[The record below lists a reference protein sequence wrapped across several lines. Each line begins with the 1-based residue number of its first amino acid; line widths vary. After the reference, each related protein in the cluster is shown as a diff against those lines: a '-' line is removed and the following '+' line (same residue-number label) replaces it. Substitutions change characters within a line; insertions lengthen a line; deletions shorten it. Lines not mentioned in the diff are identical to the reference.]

1 MTKSGAKKRKVV
13 VDSIGKAHIVAS
25 FNNIIISLTNKN
37 GDVISWS
44 SAGKMGFT
52 TENPATISPKTVDSN
67 TASIIDYRTEQPFY
81 TSIKKEVVA
90 TGKLNPEDEIQLKP
104 QVSGIIDRIF
114 VEEGDIVVRGDLI
127 ANIRVVPNEQAL
139 ISAKS
144 RINSAT
150 LSFNNAKKLFDR
162 SKKLFEKGVIS
173 KQDFENSQLSMD
185 QSKESLLQAENDFK
199 IIKQGTLTG
208 GASAN
213 TNVLAQISG
222 TILEIPVREGD
233 QVIESNNFNAGITI
247 ATVADMTKMIF
258 EGQVD
263 ETEVSK
269 LSEGSKIK
277 VVLGALEKEEFDA
290 KLTFV
295 APKGIELGG
304 AVQFKIKADVNIPES
319 VNVRAGYS
327 ANAIMSIG
335 KKENILCINESLLQF
350 NRITDKP
357 FVEIKLENG
366 SFITRNVEV
375 GISDGIN
382 VEILKG
388 VSENDNIKVWNTI
401 QGEDEEEV
409 RKRQD
414 ENSRELEE

>member
-1 MTKSGAKKRKVV
+1 MKNWIKYIAIILVV
-13 VDSIGKAHIVAS
+13 FLLLFVLKY
-25 FNNIIISLTNKN
+25 FN
-37 GDVISWS
+37 
-44 SAGKMGFT
+44 
-52 TENPATISPKTVDSN
+52 DSN
-67 TASIIDYRTEQPFY
+67 SASIIDYKTEQPFY
-81 TSIKKEVVA
+81 TSIVKEVVA
-90 TGKLNPEDEIQLKP
+90 TGKLNPEDEIELKP
-104 QVSGIIDRIF
+104 QVSGIIDKIF
-114 VEEGDIVVRGDLI
+114 VEEGDIVMRGDLI
-127 ANIRVVPNEQAL
+127 ASIRVVPNEQAL
-139 ISAKS
+139 LSATS
-144 RINSAT
+144 RINSSK
-150 LSFNNAKKLFDR
+150 LSYDNAKKLFDR
-162 SKKLFEKGVIS
+162 SEKLYEKGVIS
-173 KQDFENSQLSMD
+173 KQDFENSQLSME
-185 QSKESLLQAENDFK
+185 QNMESLRQAENDFK
-199 IIKQGTLTG
+199 IIKKGTLTG

-269 LSEGSKIK
+269 LSEGSEIK
-277 VVLGALEKEEFDA
+277 VILGALEKDEFEA

-335 KKENILCINESLLQF
+335 QKENILCINESLLQF

-357 FVEIKLENG
+357 FIEILNKNG
-366 SFITRNVEV
+366 SFITKEVEV

-388 VSENDNIKVWNTI
+388 VKKGDKIKVWNSVKD
-401 QGEDEEEV
+401 EDEDEV
-409 RKRQD
+409 RRRQD
-414 ENSRELEE
+414 ENSRELED

>member
-1 MTKSGAKKRKVV
+1 MKNQAKY
-13 VDSIGKAHIVAS
+13 IL
-25 FNNIIISLTNKN
+25 IILLVGSLLYVLNYFRQAN
-37 GDVISWS
+37 S
-44 SAGKMGFT
+44 
-52 TENPATISPKTVDSN
+52 
-67 TASIIDYRTEQPFY
+67 ASIIDYETEQPFY

-90 TGKLNPEDEIQLKP
+90 TGKLNPEDEIELKP
-104 QVSGIIDRIF
+104 QVSGIIDKIF

-139 ISAKS
+139 LSANS
-144 RINSAT
+144 RINSAK
-150 LSFNNAKKLFDR
+150 LSYDNAKKLFDR
-162 SKKLFEKGVIS
+162 SVKLYEKGVIS
-173 KQDFENSQLSMD
+173 KQDFENSQLSME
-185 QSKESLLQAENDFK
+185 QSTESLRQAENDFK

-208 GASAN
+208 GSTAN
-213 TNVLAQISG
+213 TNVLSQISG
-222 TILEIPVREGD
+222 TILEIPIREGSP
-233 QVIESNNFNAGITI
+233 ITETSTFSPGTTI

-269 LSEGSKIK
+269 LAEGSDIK
-277 VVLGALEKEEFDA
+277 VILGALEKEEFNA

-304 AVQFKIKADVNIPES
+304 AVQFKIKADVSIPQS

-335 KKENILCINESLLQF
+335 QKENILCINESLLQF
-350 NRITDKP
+350 NRITEKP
-357 FVEIKLENG
+357 FVEILKEDG
-366 SFITRNVEV
+366 TFIIREVEV

-388 VSENDNIKVWNTI
+388 IKEEDKIKVWNSI
-401 QGEDEEEV
+401 EDEDPEES
-409 RKRQD
+409 RRRLD
-414 ENSRELEE
+414 ENSRELED

>member
-1 MTKSGAKKRKVV
+1 MKNSIKYIVIILVV
-13 VDSIGKAHIVAS
+13 FSLLFVLKY
-25 FNNIIISLTNKN
+25 FN
-37 GDVISWS
+37 
-44 SAGKMGFT
+44 
-52 TENPATISPKTVDSN
+52 DSN
-67 TASIIDYRTEQPFY
+67 TASIIDYKTEQPFY
-81 TSIKKEVVA
+81 TSIVTEVVA
-90 TGKLNPEDEIQLKP
+90 TGKLNPEDEIELKP
-104 QVSGIIDRIF
+104 QVSGIIDKIF
-114 VEEGDIVVRGDLI
+114 VEEGDIVMRGDLI
-127 ANIRVVPNEQAL
+127 ASIRVVPNEQAL
-139 ISAKS
+139 LSATS
-144 RINSAT
+144 RINSSK
-150 LSFNNAKKLFDR
+150 LSFDNAKKLFDR
-162 SKKLFEKGVIS
+162 SEKLYEKGVIS
-173 KQDFENSQLSMD
+173 KQDFENSQLSME
-185 QSKESLLQAENDFK
+185 QSMESLRQAENDFK
-199 IIKQGTLTG
+199 IIKKGTLTG

-263 ETEVSK
+263 ETEVAK
-269 LSEGSKIK
+269 LAEGSKIK
-277 VVLGALEKEEFDA
+277 VLLGALEKEEFDA

-304 AVQFKIKADVNIPES
+304 AVQFKIKADVEIPES

-335 KKENILCINESLLQF
+335 QKENILCINESLLQF

-357 FVEIKLENG
+357 FVEIQNENG
-366 SFITRNVEV
+366 SFITKEVEV

-382 VEILKG
+382 VEIIKG
-388 VSENDNIKVWNTI
+388 VKENDNIKVWNTI
-401 QGEDEEEV
+401 QGEDEDEI
-409 RKRQD
+409 RRRQD

>member
-1 MTKSGAKKRKVV
+1 MKNSIKYIVIILVV
-13 VDSIGKAHIVAS
+13 FSLLFVLKY
-25 FNNIIISLTNKN
+25 FN
-37 GDVISWS
+37 
-44 SAGKMGFT
+44 
-52 TENPATISPKTVDSN
+52 DSN
-67 TASIIDYRTEQPFY
+67 TASIIDYKTEQPFY
-81 TSIKKEVVA
+81 TSIVIEVVA
-90 TGKLNPEDEIQLKP
+90 TGKLNPEDEIELKP
-104 QVSGIIDRIF
+104 QVSGIIDKIF
-114 VEEGDIVVRGDLI
+114 VEEGDIVMRGDLI
-127 ANIRVVPNEQAL
+127 ASIRVVPNEQAL
-139 ISAKS
+139 LSATS
-144 RINSAT
+144 RINSSK
-150 LSFNNAKKLFDR
+150 LSFDNAKKLFDR
-162 SKKLFEKGVIS
+162 SEKLYEKGVIS
-173 KQDFENSQLSMD
+173 KQDFENSQLSME
-185 QSKESLLQAENDFK
+185 QNLESLRQAENDFK
-199 IIKQGTLTG
+199 IIKKGTLTG

-263 ETEVSK
+263 ETEVAK
-269 LSEGSKIK
+269 LAEGSKIK
-277 VVLGALEKEEFDA
+277 VLLGALEKEEFDA

-304 AVQFKIKADVNIPES
+304 AVQFRIKADVEIPES

-335 KKENILCINESLLQF
+335 QKENILCINESLLQF

-357 FVEIKLENG
+357 FVEIQNENG
-366 SFITRNVEV
+366 SFITKEVEV

-382 VEILKG
+382 VEIIKG
-388 VSENDNIKVWNTI
+388 VKENDKIKVWNTI
-401 QGEDEEEV
+401 QGEDEDEI
-409 RKRQD
+409 RRRQD

>member
-1 MTKSGAKKRKVV
+1 MKNQIKYIVIFLI
-13 VDSIGKAHIVAS
+13 IG
-25 FNNIIISLTNKN
+25 SLLYVLNYFKEAN
-37 GDVISWS
+37 S
-44 SAGKMGFT
+44 
-52 TENPATISPKTVDSN
+52 
-67 TASIIDYRTEQPFY
+67 ASIIDYETELPFY
-81 TSIKKEVVA
+81 TSIEKEVVA
-90 TGKLNPEDEIQLKP
+90 TGKLNPEDEIELKP
-104 QVSGIIDRIF
+104 QVSGIIDKIF

-139 ISAKS
+139 LSATS
-144 RINSAT
+144 RINSSK
-150 LSFNNAKKLFDR
+150 LSFDNAKKLFDR
-162 SKKLFEKGVIS
+162 SEKLYEKGVIS
-173 KQDFENSQLSMD
+173 KQDFENSQLSME
-185 QSKESLLQAENDFK
+185 QNMESLRQAENDFK
-199 IIKQGTLTG
+199 IIKKGTLTG

-269 LSEGSKIK
+269 LDEGSEIK
-277 VVLGALEKEEFDA
+277 VILGALEKDEFEA

-304 AVQFKIKADVNIPES
+304 AVQFKIKADVKIPES

-335 KKENILCINESLLQF
+335 QKENILCINESLLQF

-357 FVEIKLENG
+357 FVEIQNENG
-366 SFITRNVEV
+366 SFITKEVEV

-388 VSENDNIKVWNTI
+388 VKEGDKIKVWNSI
-401 QGEDEEEV
+401 EDEDPEES
-409 RKRQD
+409 RRRQD
-414 ENSRELEE
+414 ENSREFED

>member
-1 MTKSGAKKRKVV
+1 MKNWIKYTVIILVV
-13 VDSIGKAHIVAS
+13 FLLLFVLKY
-25 FNNIIISLTNKN
+25 FN
-37 GDVISWS
+37 
-44 SAGKMGFT
+44 
-52 TENPATISPKTVDSN
+52 DSN
-67 TASIIDYRTEQPFY
+67 TASIIDYKTEQPFY
-81 TSIKKEVVA
+81 TSIVKEVVA
-90 TGKLNPEDEIQLKP
+90 TGKLNPEDEIELKP
-104 QVSGIIDRIF
+104 QVSGIIDKIF
-114 VEEGDIVVRGDLI
+114 VEEGDIVMRGDLI
-127 ANIRVVPNEQAL
+127 ASIRVVPNEQAL
-139 ISAKS
+139 LSATS
-144 RINSAT
+144 RINSSK
-150 LSFNNAKKLFDR
+150 LSFDNAKKLFDR
-162 SKKLFEKGVIS
+162 SEKLYEKGVIS
-173 KQDFENSQLSMD
+173 KQDFENSQLSME
-185 QSKESLLQAENDFK
+185 QNMESLRQAENDFK
-199 IIKQGTLTG
+199 IIKKGTLTG

-269 LSEGSKIK
+269 LAEGSEIK
-277 VVLGALEKEEFDA
+277 VILGALEKDEFEA

-304 AVQFKIKADVNIPES
+304 AVQFKIKADVEIPES

-335 KKENILCINESLLQF
+335 QKENILCINESLLQF

-357 FVEIKLENG
+357 FVEIQNENG
-366 SFITRNVEV
+366 SFITKEVEV

-388 VSENDNIKVWNTI
+388 VKEGDKIKVWNSI
-401 QGEDEEEV
+401 EDEDEDEV
-409 RKRQD
+409 RRRQD
-414 ENSRELEE
+414 ENSRELEN

>member
-1 MTKSGAKKRKVV
+1 MK
-13 VDSIGKAHIVAS
+13 
-25 FNNIIISLTNKN
+25 
-37 GDVISWS
+37 
-44 SAGKMGFT
+44 
-52 TENPATISPKTVDSN
+52 KTVKYIVIFLIIGSLLYVLN
-67 TASIIDYRTEQPFY
+67 YFKNANSASIVDYKTEQPFY
-81 TSIKKEVVA
+81 TSIEKEVVA

-104 QVSGIIDRIF
+104 QVSGIIDKIF
-114 VEEGDIVVRGDLI
+114 VEEGDIVMRGDLI

-139 ISAKS
+139 ISANS
-144 RINSAT
+144 RINSAK
-150 LSFNNAKKLFDR
+150 LSYNNAKKLFDR
-162 SKKLFEKGVIS
+162 SEKLFEKGVIS
-173 KQDFENSQLSMD
+173 KQDFENSQLSME
-185 QSKESLLQAENDFK
+185 QNKESLRQAENDFK

-208 GASAN
+208 GNAAN

-233 QVIESNNFNAGITI
+233 QVIESNTFNAGITI

-269 LSEGSKIK
+269 LAEGSEIK
-277 VVLGALEKEEFDA
+277 VILGALEKEQFDA

-304 AVQFKIKADVNIPES
+304 AVQFKIKADVKIPES

-335 KKENILCINESLLQF
+335 QKENILCINESLLQF
-350 NRITDKP
+350 NRITEKP
-357 FVEIKLENG
+357 FVEILKEDG
-366 SFITRNVEV
+366 SFFTKEVEI

-388 VSENDNIKVWNTI
+388 IKEGDKIKVWNSVE
-401 QGEDEEEV
+401 EDEEKDDD
-409 RKRQD
+409 R
-414 ENSRELEE
+414 REGAGPGDTD

>member
-1 MTKSGAKKRKVV
+1 MKNSIKYIVIILVV
-13 VDSIGKAHIVAS
+13 FLLLFVLKY
-25 FNNIIISLTNKN
+25 FN
-37 GDVISWS
+37 
-44 SAGKMGFT
+44 
-52 TENPATISPKTVDSN
+52 DSN

-185 QSKESLLQAENDFK
+185 QTKESLLQAENDFK